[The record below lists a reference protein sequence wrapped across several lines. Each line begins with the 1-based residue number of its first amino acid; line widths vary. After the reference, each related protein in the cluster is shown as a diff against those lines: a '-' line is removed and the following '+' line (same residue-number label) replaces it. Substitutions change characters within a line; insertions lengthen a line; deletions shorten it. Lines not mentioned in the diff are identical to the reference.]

1 MFVCMLLNPALEK
14 KGRDPDALNHGHP
27 KMIINGLTIIHC
39 HKEECVW
46 NADLSTPWRRG
57 GVRTE

>member
-1 MFVCMLLNPALEK
+1 MLLNPALEK